1 MNRSIKYTL
10 LPAALF
16 AAAAFLPLAA
26 QSPQPKYK
34 RDLPA
39 ALLKEATVSEADAAK
54 TAMTKIPN
62 GRIQAVELENEGG
75 HLLYSYELK
84 VPGRSGIEEVNV
96 NAKTGEVVNTEH
108 EGASAERKE
117 AREEKAQHSRGTKPD
132 KGEESG
138 EAGEGGVN

>member
-10 LPAALF
+10 IPAALL
-16 AAAAFLPLAA
+16 AAAAFAPLAA
-26 QSPQPKYK
+26 QGPQPKYK

-39 ALLKEATVSEADAAK
+39 SLLKQATVSEADAAK
-54 TAMTKIPN
+54 TAMNKVPKA
-62 GRIQAVELENEGG
+62 RIQAVELENEGG
-75 HLLYSYELK
+75 RLIYSYELK

-117 AREEKAQHSRGTKPD
+117 ARDEKAQHPRGTKPD
-132 KGEESG
+132 KGGESDG
-138 EAGEGGVN
+138 AGEGSVK

>member
-10 LPAALF
+10 PLAALL
-16 AAAAFLPLAA
+16 AAAAFAPLAA
-26 QSPQPKYK
+26 QGPQPKYK

-39 ALLKEATVSEADAAK
+39 ALLKQATVSEADAAK

-62 GRIQAVELENEGG
+62 ARIQAVELENEGG

-96 NAKTGEVVNTEH
+96 NATTGAVVNTEH

-117 AREEKAQHSRGTKPD
+117 ARD
-132 KGEESG
+132 KKDRKS
-138 EAGEGGVN
+138 VV